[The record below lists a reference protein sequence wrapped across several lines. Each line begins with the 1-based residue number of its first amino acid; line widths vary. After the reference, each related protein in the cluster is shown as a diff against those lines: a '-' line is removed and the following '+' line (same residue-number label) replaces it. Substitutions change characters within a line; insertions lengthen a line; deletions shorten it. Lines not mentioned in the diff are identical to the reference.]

1 MTKRELLAST
11 AAVQPVEPQRTAS
24 KNKTVQTVK
33 LPPPRDNSR
42 AKRANRHASA
52 AKRSGDDGGNNGD
65 GDGDSGDGDGDDG
78 GSGGGDDGDAPPR
91 PGAGYKLGPR
101 PAKRVPA
108 DAIWLTSNQVCARYG
123 AKSQMW
129 LWRKIKRDPDF
140 PKPVY
145 FGRMMMFLVAELD
158 AYDHGL
164 ISKRVGAER

>member
-1 MTKRELLAST
+1 MTKRELLSA
-11 AAVQPVEPQRTAS
+11 AAVLEPQRAAPQTKS
-24 KNKTVQTVK
+24 FQTIKN
-33 LPPPRDNSR
+33 LPPR
-42 AKRANRHASA
+42 
-52 AKRSGDDGGNNGD
+52 GD
-65 GDGDSGDGDGDDG
+65 GDN
-78 GSGGGDDGDAPPR
+78 GDAQPR

-101 PAKRVPA
+101 PAKPIPA